1 MTTIILGGGIAALSL
16 ASMLEDDSVI
26 LEKEKAFGGL
36 CRSFDFNGLV
46 YDIGPHIIFSKHQ
59 DVLNLH
65 NSMVEVNTLKRLNKI
80 LLNGKYIPYPF
91 ENFLGELENQDKE
104 IALSEFL
111 NNPYRGLPVSSMQQF
126 FLEKFGEGMTD
137 LYFGPYNKKIWK
149 LDPSFLDLQMV
160 ERIPSP
166 PIEDVIAGAE
176 GNPREGYVHQLFFT
190 YPSHGGFQSII
201 DSYVDKLKLK
211 GDKLYSNTEVTNVVK
226 NNDGWTVQTSQGDF
240 KGDRLVSTIPLS
252 NLANLVEP
260 DNTDIINAS
269 NSMMYNS
276 IHIVIL
282 KIKGDRLQD
291 QFALYVPDSEVIF
304 HRLSRLNFLGEEY
317 GLGSDTL
324 NLMAEITFRPD
335 SFISTLDSDQIL
347 SRTIAGLDKLGI
359 AMETEILEA
368 EVKTFEYAYVIYDLL
383 HRERTDLL
391 LNWANNLDI
400 TCHGRFGK
408 FEYQNSDQVVADS
421 FHLADRLNASN

>member
-16 ASMLEDDSVI
+16 ASMLEDEVLI
-26 LEKEKAFGGL
+26 LEKESTFGGL

-46 YDIGPHIIFSKHQ
+46 YDIGPHIIFSKNQ

-80 LLNGKYIPYPF
+80 LLHGNYVPYPF
-91 ENFLGELENQDKE
+91 ENFLGELENDDKDL
-104 IALSEFL
+104 ALREFL
-111 NNPYRGLPVSSMQQF
+111 NNPYQGLPVASMQQF

-190 YPSHGGFQSII
+190 YPSNGGFQSII
-201 DSYVDKLKLK
+201 DAYVDKLKNK
-211 GDKLYSNTEVTNVVK
+211 GDKLHSSTEVMKINK
-226 NNDGWTVQTSQGDF
+226 NLDGWTVQTSQGDF
-240 KGDRLVSTIPLS
+240 EGDRLISTIPLS
-252 NLANLVEP
+252 NLAKLVEP
-260 DNTDIINAS
+260 HNTDIINAS

-291 QFALYVPDSEVIF
+291 QFALYVPDSDVIF
-304 HRLSRLNFLGEEY
+304 HRLSRLNFLGEGY

-324 NLMAEITFRPD
+324 NLMAEVTFRPN
-335 SFISTLDSDQIL
+335 SFISTLESSEIL
-347 SRTIAGLDKLGI
+347 SRTIAGLEKLGI
-359 AMETEILEA
+359 ATGSEILEA

-391 LNWANNLDI
+391 LNWANNLGI

-421 FHLADRLNASN
+421 IKLAVRLNATT